1 MKLKKTSALQSE
13 KIKSQYYV
21 GIFLI
26 SLSTLLLEFSLTR
39 VLSVSLW
46 YHFAFMV
53 ISVALLGF
61 GVSGVVLSLSKKLNI
76 VKPDKLLA
84 V

>member
-1 MKLKKTSALQSE
+1 MNIKPISLKFLKRYKLFT
-13 KIKSQYYV
+13 I

-26 SLSTLLLEFSLTR
+26 ALSTLLLEFSLTR

-53 ISVALLGF
+53 ISVALLG
-61 GVSGVVLSLSKKLNI
+61 
-76 VKPDKLLA
+76 LA
-84 V
+84 